1 MSRPMKKR
9 NLVKTMP
16 GGLALFILINILV
29 GRAAAN
35 ELSSAAETAMAGD
48 AAASATVQ
56 SLQQSFAEQ
65 RELMAIQTRQL
76 ERQEHQIREQSERL
90 QAMEDQLSQLVAATN
105 GATMSPSEQPG
116 RVIAIESAGGQVSLA
131 ASDQNSESVS
141 QQWETA
147 ERLRDPEE
155 PVEVKSHELPGY
167 LQIPGT
173 DASMKLGGYVKMS
186 IVESFDPVGSADR
199 FTPGSIPVSAVQ
211 DDLGKQASLTTRQ
224 SRLNLDVR
232 RYSTMGPLRAF
243 IEGDFAGEG
252 DTYRL
257 RHAYGQLGKILA
269 GQTWSTMVDTQANPE
284 DIDFEGLNGRVN
296 VRQPQ
301 LRFFPSFG
309 ENLELTIAVEDPNP
323 DITGGTGLTKVPDVV
338 AAIRFTRLNRLH
350 IKAALLL
357 RQLRAESDNNP
368 GTDTKEDGW
377 GLSVSGHVNIPMWG
391 ERDEFMWQLN
401 YGDGI
406 GRYINDLSSV
416 GGQDA
421 VFDPA
426 TGELKA
432 LTAFGGYLAYQ
443 HWWSEKI
450 RSTFVAGF
458 TDVDNF
464 DFQPDDAYHQ
474 TKRITANLLFSPIP
488 RVDIG
493 AELLWGERT
502 NKDGSSAD
510 ARQLQ
515 IAAKY
520 LF

>member
-1 MSRPMKKR
+1 MKKQY
-9 NLVKTMP
+9 LVKTTP
-16 GGLALFILINILV
+16 NGLALFILINIMV

-35 ELSSAAETAMAGD
+35 EVSSAAETAMAGD
-48 AAASATVQ
+48 TAASAAVQ
-56 SLQQSFAEQ
+56 SLQQSFAQQ

-76 ERQEHQIREQSERL
+76 ERQEQQIREQSERL
-90 QAMEDQLSQLVAATN
+90 QTMENQLRQLLPAYN
-105 GATMSPSEQPG
+105 GATMSLSEQPAQ
-116 RVIAIESAGGQVSLA
+116 VIAIESTGGQVSLA
-131 ASDQNSESVS
+131 ASSQSEETVS
-141 QQWETA
+141 QQRESA
-147 ERLRDPEE
+147 EMLRDPEE
-155 PVEVKSHELPGY
+155 PIEVDSDRLPGY

-173 DASMKLGGYVKMS
+173 DASMKFGGYVKMS
-186 IVESFDPVGSADR
+186 IVQSFDPVGDPDR
-199 FTPGSIPVSAVQ
+199 FTPGSIPVSANL
-211 DDLGKQASLTTRQ
+211 DDLDNQANLTTRQ

-232 RYSTMGPLRAF
+232 RHTALGPLRAF

-257 RHAYGQLGKILA
+257 RHAYGQFRRILA
-269 GQTWSTMVDTQANPE
+269 GQTWSTMVDIQANPE
-284 DIDFEGLNGRVN
+284 EIDFEGLNGRVN

-309 ENLELTIAVEDPNP
+309 ENLELAIAVEDPNP
-323 DITGGTGLTKVPDVV
+323 DVTGGTGLTKVPDVV

-357 RQLRAESDNNP
+357 RQIRAESDNNP
-368 GTDTKEDGW
+368 GTEATEDGW
-377 GLSVSGHVNIPMWG
+377 GLSVSGHVNIPIWG
-391 ERDEFMWQLN
+391 ERDEFMYQLN

-406 GRYINDLSSV
+406 GRYINDLNSV

-464 DFQPDDAYHQ
+464 DFQPDDAYRQ
-474 TKRITANLLFSPIP
+474 TKRVTANLLYSPIP

-493 AELLWGERT
+493 AEMLWGERT

-510 ARQLQ
+510 ALQLQ

>member
-1 MSRPMKKR
+1 MKKQY
-9 NLVKTMP
+9 LVKTTP
-16 GGLALFILINILV
+16 SGLALFILINIMV

-35 ELSSAAETAMAGD
+35 EVSNATETAMAGD
-48 AAASATVQ
+48 TAASAAVR
-56 SLQQSFAEQ
+56 SLQQSFAQ
-65 RELMAIQTRQL
+65 QQELMAIQTRQL
-76 ERQEHQIREQSERL
+76 ERQEQQIREQSERL
-90 QAMEDQLSQLVAATN
+90 QTMENQLWQLLPAHN
-105 GATMSPSEQPG
+105 GATMRPSEQPG
-116 RVIAIESAGGQVSLA
+116 QIVAVESTGGQVSLP
-131 ASDQNSESVS
+131 ASSQSSETVS
-141 QQWETA
+141 QQREAA
-147 ERLRDPEE
+147 ERLRDPEQPIE
-155 PVEVKSHELPGY
+155 AESDTLPGF

-173 DASMKLGGYVKMS
+173 DASMKIGGYVKMS
-186 IVESFDPVGSADR
+186 IIQSFDPVGDPDR
-199 FTPGSIPVSAVQ
+199 FTPGSIPVSPDQ
-211 DDLGKQASLTTRQ
+211 DDLDNQANLTTRQ
-224 SRLNLDVR
+224 SRLNFDVR
-232 RYSTMGPLRAF
+232 RNSTLGPLRAF
-243 IEGDFAGEG
+243 IEGDFAGDG

-257 RHAYGQLGKILA
+257 RHAYGQLGKVLA
-269 GQTWSTMVDTQANPE
+269 GKTWSTMVDIQANPE
-284 DIDFEGLNGRVN
+284 EIDFEGLNGRVN

-309 ENLELTIAVEDPNP
+309 ENLELAIAIEDPNP
-323 DITGGTGLTKVPDVV
+323 DVTGGTGLTKVPDVV

-350 IKAALLL
+350 VKAALLL
-357 RQLRAESDNNP
+357 RQIRAESDNNP
-368 GTDTKEDGW
+368 GTDSKEDGW
-377 GLSVSGHVNIPMWG
+377 GLSVSGHVNIPIWG
-391 ERDEFMWQLN
+391 ERDEFMYQLN

-406 GRYINDLSSV
+406 GRYINDLNSV

-426 TGELKA
+426 TGKLKA

-443 HWWSEKI
+443 HWWSEKM

-502 NKDGSSAD
+502 NKDSSSAD
-510 ARQLQ
+510 ALQLQ

-520 LF
+520 IF

>member
-1 MSRPMKKR
+1 MGRPMKKQY
-9 NLVKTMP
+9 LVKSTP
-16 GGLALFILINILV
+16 SGLALFILINIMV
-29 GRAAAN
+29 GRAAAS
-35 ELSSAAETAMAGD
+35 ELSSAAETTMAGD
-48 AAASATVQ
+48 TAASAAVR
-56 SLQQSFAEQ
+56 SLQQSFAQQ
-65 RELMAIQTRQL
+65 RELMTIQTKQL
-76 ERQEHQIREQSERL
+76 ERQDQQIREQSERL
-90 QAMEDQLSQLVAATN
+90 QTMENQLRQLVSARN
-105 GATMSPSEQPG
+105 GTTMRPSEQPAQI
-116 RVIAIESAGGQVSLA
+116 VAVESTGGQVSLP
-131 ASDQNSESVS
+131 ASSQSSEAVS
-141 QQWETA
+141 QQRETA

-155 PVEVKSHELPGY
+155 PIEAESDRLPGY

-186 IVESFDPVGSADR
+186 IVQSFDPVGDPDR
-199 FTPGSIPVSAVQ
+199 FTPGSIPVPADP
-211 DDLGKQASLTTRQ
+211 DDLENQANLTTRQ
-224 SRLNLDVR
+224 SRLNVDVR
-232 RYSTMGPLRAF
+232 RYSALGPLRAF

-257 RHAYGQLGKILA
+257 RHAYGQLGNVLA
-269 GQTWSTMVDTQANPE
+269 GQTWSTMVDIKATPE

-301 LRFFPSFG
+301 LRYFPSFG
-309 ENLELTIAVEDPNP
+309 ENLELAIALEDPNP
-323 DITGGTGLTKVPDVV
+323 DVTGGTGLTVVPDVV
-338 AAIRFTRLNRLH
+338 AAIRFTRWNRLH
-350 IKAALLL
+350 VKAALLL
-357 RQLRAESDNNP
+357 RQIRAESDLNP
-368 GTDTKEDGW
+368 GTDVKEDGW
-377 GLSVSGHVNIPMWG
+377 GLSISGHINVPIWG
-391 ERDEFMWQLN
+391 ERDEFMYQLN

-426 TGELKA
+426 TGELHP

-443 HWWSEKI
+443 HWWSEKM
-450 RSTFVAGF
+450 RSTLVAGF

-474 TKRITANLLFSPIP
+474 TKRVTANLLYSPIP

-493 AELLWGERT
+493 AEMLWGERT

-510 ARQLQ
+510 AWQLQ

>member
-1 MSRPMKKR
+1 MKIQ
-9 NLVKTMP
+9 NLVKTIP
-16 GGLALFILINILV
+16 SGLALLILLNIMV

-35 ELSSAAETAMAGD
+35 ETSSAAETTMAGD
-48 AAASATVQ
+48 TTAPTTVQ
-56 SLQQSFAEQ
+56 SLQQSLAQQ
-65 RELMAIQTRQL
+65 RELIAIQTRQL
-76 ERQEHQIREQSERL
+76 ELQNEQIREQSERL
-90 QAMEDQLSQLVAATN
+90 QTIENQLGQLLLTHN
-105 GATMSPSEQPG
+105 GATLSPSDQPG
-116 RVIAIESAGGQVSLA
+116 QVVATESVGGEVSIADSSQS
-131 ASDQNSESVS
+131 SETVS
-141 QQWETA
+141 QQRETA
-147 ERLRDPEE
+147 ERLRDPETPIE
-155 PVEVKSHELPGY
+155 VEADGLPGY

-186 IVESFDPVGSADR
+186 IVQSFDPVGSADR
-199 FTPGSIPVSAVQ
+199 FTPGSIPVPA
-211 DDLGKQASLTTRQ
+211 DPGDLENQANLTTRQ
-224 SRLNLDVR
+224 SRLNLDMR
-232 RYSTMGPLRAF
+232 RDSRLGPLRAF

-252 DTYRL
+252 DTNRL
-257 RHAYGQLGKILA
+257 RHAYGQLGKVLA
-269 GQTWSTMVDTQANPE
+269 GQTWSTMVDIKATPE

-309 ENLELTIAVEDPNP
+309 ENLELAIAVEDPKP
-323 DITGGTGLTKVPDVV
+323 DVTGGTGLTKVPDIV
-338 AAIRFTRLNRLH
+338 AAIRFTRWNRLH

-357 RQLRAESDNNP
+357 RQIRAEPDSNP
-368 GTDTKEDGW
+368 GTDEKEDGW
-377 GLSVSGHVNIPMWG
+377 GLSVSGHINVPVWG
-391 ERDEFMWQLN
+391 DRDEFMYQLN

-406 GRYINDLSSV
+406 GRYINDLDSV

-443 HWWSEKI
+443 HWWSEKL
-450 RSTFVAGF
+450 RSTLVAGF

-464 DFQPDDAYHQ
+464 GFQPDDAYRQ
-474 TKRITANLLFSPIP
+474 TRRVTANLLYSPIP

-493 AELLWGERT
+493 AEMLWGERT

-510 ARQLQ
+510 AVQLQ

-520 LF
+520 IF

>member
-1 MSRPMKKR
+1 MKKQC
-9 NLVKTMP
+9 LVKTTP
-16 GGLALFILINILV
+16 SGFALFILINIMV
-29 GRAAAN
+29 WPAAAN
-35 ELSSAAETAMAGD
+35 ELSRAAETAIVGD
-48 AAASATVQ
+48 TTASAAVR
-56 SLQQSFAEQ
+56 SLQQSFAQ
-65 RELMAIQTRQL
+65 QQELMAIQARQL
-76 ERQEHQIREQSERL
+76 ERQEQQIREQSERL
-90 QAMEDQLSQLVAATN
+90 QTMENQLRQLVSARNDAS
-105 GATMSPSEQPG
+105 MSPSEQPEK
-116 RVIAIESAGGQVSLA
+116 VVATESTGGQLSLA
-131 ASDQNSESVS
+131 AASQSNETVS
-141 QQWETA
+141 QQRETA
-147 ERLRDPEE
+147 EMLRDPEE
-155 PVEVKSHELPGY
+155 PIEVKSDNLPGFV
-167 LQIPGT
+167 QISGT
-173 DASMKLGGYVKMS
+173 DASMKLGGFVKMS
-186 IVESFDPVGSADR
+186 IIQSFDPVGDPDR
-199 FTPGSIPVSAVQ
+199 FTPGSIPVSPDQ
-211 DDLGKQASLTTRQ
+211 DELDNQANLTTRQ
-224 SRLNLDVR
+224 SRLNFDVR
-232 RYSTMGPLRAF
+232 RNSTLGPLRAF

-252 DTYRL
+252 DTFRL
-257 RHAYGQLGKILA
+257 RHAYGQLGKVLA
-269 GQTWSTMVDTQANPE
+269 GKTWSTMVDIQANPE
-284 DIDFEGLNGRVN
+284 EIDFEGLNGRVN

-323 DITGGTGLTKVPDVV
+323 DVTGGTGLTKGPDII

-368 GTDTKEDGW
+368 GTDSKEDGW
-377 GLSVSGHVNIPMWG
+377 GLSVSGHVNVPIWG
-391 ERDEFMWQLN
+391 ERDEFMYQLN

-406 GRYINDLSSV
+406 GRYINDLNSV

-443 HWWSEKI
+443 HWWSEKL

-474 TKRITANLLFSPIP
+474 TKRVTANLLFSPIP

-493 AELLWGERT
+493 AEMLWGERT
-502 NKDGSSAD
+502 NKDGNSAD
-510 ARQLQ
+510 ALQLQ